1 MHRAISC
8 LVKIFYCK
16 EVLLMASYLNGGPL
30 SYLIQVITLMNF
42 RVKAVLLLPYWI
54 TLLVS

>member
-8 LVKIFYCK
+8 FVEIFYCE

-30 SYLIQVITLMNF
+30 SYLIQVITLMIF
-42 RVKAVLLLPYWI
+42 RVKAVLLLLYCI